1 MTAVIFR
8 AGTLQAAWG
17 IYQGLATT
25 IPDFSDLGNVRPFI
39 IGAVCAILLPSS
51 RDLSLLLTREPRPL
65 IAAMLGLAGIVIL
78 VQLGSEDQYEFVYF
92 QF

>member
-1 MTAVIFR
+1 
-8 AGTLQAAWG
+8 
-17 IYQGLATT
+17 
-25 IPDFSDLGNVRPFI
+25 
-39 IGAVCAILLPSS
+39 
-51 RDLSLLLTREPRPL
+51 LSLLLTREPRPL